1 MSTEISLTKGAF
13 RAIISLMK
21 ELTVGKNDAGQ
32 RLDRFVGK
40 AVPLL
45 PESLLQKYIRLK
57 RIKLN
62 GKGSKRDTR
71 LNEGDVLSLYINDE
85 FFEKPTERNS
95 YLKVGAPR
103 LNIVYEDENIL
114 LADKK
119 PGVLCH
125 SAGEW
130 DYNTLIANIQ
140 AYAYQKGEWRPREEN
155 AFAPALCNRID
166 RNTGGIVIAAKNAE
180 ALRIINE
187 KIKEREIEK
196 YYLCVVRGR
205 PKPAEGELR
214 GYIFKDAAKNRVYV
228 RRKPEPGAKEALT
241 YYRTLAS
248 QGGLSLVE
256 CRLGTGRTHQIRA
269 QMAAAGTPLLGDGK
283 YGSDRENKKLG
294 EDGQLLYSYRLEFA
308 FKTDAGALNY
318 LNGRSFSVS
327 RVDFAEKYFPD
338 IRF

>member
-1 MSTEISLTKGAF
+1 
-13 RAIISLMK
+13 MK
-21 ELTVGKNDAGQ
+21 ELIVGKNDAGQ

-62 GKGSKRDTR
+62 GKGSKRDVR
-71 LNEGDVLSLYINDE
+71 VAEGDVLSLYINDE

-95 YLKVGAPR
+95 YLKVGTPR
-103 LNIVYEDENIL
+103 LDV
-114 LADKK
+114 
-119 PGVLCH
+119 V
-125 SAGEW
+125 
-130 DYNTLIANIQ
+130 
-140 AYAYQKGEWRPREEN
+140 YQKGEWRPREEN

-180 ALRIINE
+180 ALRIMNE

-205 PKPAEGELR
+205 PKPAEGALR

-228 RRKPEPGAKEALT
+228 RSKPEPGAKEAVT

-248 QGGLSLVE
+248 ANGLSLVE

-269 QMAAAGTPLLGDGK
+269 QMSAAGWPLLGDGK

-308 FKTDAGALNY
+308 FQTYAGALNY
-318 LNGRSFSVS
+318 LNGRSFSVAK
-327 RVDFAEKYFPD
+327 VDFAEKYFPG